1 MVSLCQELELD
12 MKETKEQV
20 VIGSH
25 SKDVSN
31 FLMSEE
37 HADHDEL
44 YQDIMTY
51 ERISATRR
59 GKMTDRTEG
68 LKEVRPTCRT
78 SQMRQTAR
86 TSTKH
91 QKG

>member
-1 MVSLCQELELD
+1 

-51 ERISATRR
+51 QRISVTRR
-59 GKMTDRTEG
+59 GRMTDRKEG